1 MAATTDP
8 VRWEKE
14 AQTAY
19 AQGAYEA
26 AAQAFENAAL
36 AYEESGETLKAAE
49 MRNNASVAW
58 LQAEHPEAALR
69 CVEGTPELFA
79 RAGDERRQALALGN
93 QAAALE
99 ALGQAETALNLYRQA
114 ADGLKA
120 VGEMENYA
128 LVMRRI
134 SALQVQ
140 TGRRV
145 DALFSMQAALE
156 HQPRLSPRERML
168 KSLIGTVQR
177 LMGIK

>member
-1 MAATTDP
+1 MGTAMDP
-8 VRWEKE
+8 VLWEKE

-19 AQGAYEA
+19 AQRAYEI
-26 AAQAFENAAL
+26 AAQAFEKAAG
-36 AYEESGETLKAAE
+36 AYDEGGEVLKAAE

-58 LQAEHPEAALR
+58 LQAERPEAALR

-79 RAGDERRQALALGN
+79 QAGDKRRQALALGN

-99 ALGQAETALNLYRQA
+99 ALGQAEIALEIYRRA

-128 LVMRRI
+128 RVMRRI

-140 TGRRV
+140 TGQQFA
-145 DALFSMQAALE
+145 ALFSMQAALE
-156 HQPRLSPRERML
+156 YQPKLSPRERML